1 MLEPSAS
8 TDDTSSHPTQPSFEL
23 VSAPARCHFAHGR
36 VESMEERSSS
46 CSLRDG
52 KKTCD
57 AKGSREGL
65 SRSNIELSS
74 STANQVDWDVG
85 DPENPK
91 NWTRWRKWGVTLIV
105 SAFAFISPLSSS
117 ISAPALSDIGEEL
130 DIPEGYRLQMVLSIF
145 MLSYAVAPL
154 VLSPCSEM
162 FGRTP
167 IIRFSNLIFVAFNT
181 ACGFSRT
188 EAQLTVFRLLAGFGG
203 SATQGMGGAMISDC
217 WHSEERGR
225 GISIYQLGPLLGPAI
240 GPFVGGFIVEHTSW
254 RWTFWVTSIV
264 NILIQILGY
273 FFLRETYG
281 PRLLALKARRL
292 RHETGNVHL
301 HTVHEARYQGFSAH
315 LLNHLTRPWKLFFT
329 KALLMILAIHT
340 AYNYGTIY
348 LIISTAP
355 NLWKDHYHFSP
366 SRASLHYLS
375 LALGTL
381 LGSQLFG
388 PVSDRLYRRITLR
401 YAPTTPRQCNRESLQ
416 LSHSPSPPPTSRTE
430 YSQAPLTSGSK
441 KGGGGGK
448 RRGGSNTSF
457 AHSQLGGVDAKPPPP
472 LPLARLP
479 LVPFAALLTPLA
491 LLLFALTAAARTPV
505 PAPDVGVF
513 FFGFGSVVAYL
524 CLQTYIVEAFGIH
537 AASAAAGA
545 SAVRNLAAVV
555 VPLWGR
561 GLLIGGM
568 GWAKGGAL
576 MAGIGG
582 ILGLVAVGASVWFG
596 WIKGVK
602 TWRKVELGR
611 GGPTDEA
618 EVRCCGCAWFC
629 SDSNKGVA

>member
-401 YAPTTPRQCNRESLQ
+401 YAPTTPRQS
-416 LSHSPSPPPTSRTE
+416 
-430 YSQAPLTSGSK
+430 
-441 KGGGGGK
+441 
-448 RRGGSNTSF
+448 
-457 AHSQLGGVDAKPPPP
+457 
-472 LPLARLP
+472 RLP

>member
-1 MLEPSAS
+1 MLEPPAS
-8 TDDTSSHPTQPSFEL
+8 TDDASSRPTQSRDL
-23 VSAPARCHFAHGR
+23 VSTPARCHFAHGR
-36 VESMEERSSS
+36 DDSIEERGSSG
-46 CSLRDG
+46 G
-52 KKTCD
+52 KQSSD
-57 AKGSREGL
+57 RL
-65 SRSNIELSS
+65 SRSNVELSPFAL
-74 STANQVDWDVG
+74 STANQVTWDVG

-105 SAFAFISPLSSS
+105 SAFAFVSPLSSS

-181 ACGFSRT
+181 ACGFSQT
-188 EAQLTVFRLLAGFGG
+188 EAQLTIFRLLAGFGG

-240 GPFVGGFIVEHTSW
+240 GPFVGGFIVDKISW
-254 RWTFWVTSIV
+254 RWCFWVTSIINV
-264 NILIQILGY
+264 CIQILGL

-292 RHETGNVHL
+292 RLETGNPHL
-301 HTVHEARYQGFSAH
+301 HTAHEAHYQGFSAH

-329 KALLMILAIHT
+329 KALLLILAIHT
-340 AYNYGTIY
+340 AFNYGTIY
-348 LIISTAP
+348 LIISTSP
-355 NLWKDHYHFSP
+355 NLWKEHYHFTP

-388 PVSDRLYRRITLR
+388 PVSDRLYRRITTR
-401 YAPTTPRQCNRESLQ
+401 YAHNESIQDTEQ
-416 LSHSPSPPPTSRTE
+416 LSPSPSPPPTAGTDH
-430 YSQAPLTSGSK
+430 SQIPLTDTDKKNISTSTQSQPGSSDTK
-441 KGGGGGK
+441 
-448 RRGGSNTSF
+448 NE
-457 AHSQLGGVDAKPPPP
+457 PC
-472 LPLARLP
+472 PLARLP

-491 LLLFALTAAARTPV
+491 LLLFALSAAARVPV

-513 FFGFGSVVAYL
+513 LFGFGSIVSYL

-545 SAVRNLAAVV
+545 SAVRNLAAVI

-561 GLLIGGM
+561 GLLIGSM

-582 ILGLVAVGASVWFG
+582 GLGIVAVAAAFWFG

-602 TWRKVELGR
+602 TWRKVELRGR
-611 GGPTDEA
+611 GVTDEA
-618 EVRCCGCAWFC
+618 EVRYFGCAWFC
-629 SDSNKGVA
+629 SDSRAIRQVRQV

>member
-1 MLEPSAS
+1 MLEPPAS
-8 TDDTSSHPTQPSFEL
+8 TDDPSSHPTQTSFEL
-23 VSAPARCHFAHGR
+23 VPAPARCHFAHGR
-36 VESMEERSSS
+36 YESMEERGSSY
-46 CSLRDG
+46 SLRDG
-52 KKTCD
+52 KKACD
-57 AKGSREGL
+57 VKTSSERL
-65 SRSNIELSS
+65 SRSNIEFSS
-74 STANQVDWDVG
+74 YELATTNQVDWDVD
-85 DPENPK
+85 DPGNPK
-91 NWTRWRKWGVTLIV
+91 NWSRWRKWGVTLIV

-117 ISAPALSDIGEEL
+117 ISAPALSEIGQEL

-225 GISIYQLGPLLGPAI
+225 GISIYQLGPLLGPAV

-264 NILIQILGY
+264 NVLIQILGL

-292 RHETGNVHL
+292 RHETGNPHL
-301 HTVHEARYQGFSAH
+301 HTAHEARYQGFSAH

-348 LIISTAP
+348 LIISTSP
-355 NLWKDHYHFSP
+355 NLWKDHCHFSP

-388 PVSDRLYRRITLR
+388 PVSDRLYRRITKR
-401 YAPTTPRQCNRESLQ
+401 YAPRQCNRETLRPSR
-416 LSHSPSPPPTSRTE
+416 SPSPPPTSGTE
-430 YSQAPLTSGSK
+430 HSQTPLNGSSK
-441 KGGGGGK
+441 KDDSG
-448 RRGGSNTSF
+448 RCSNTRIS
-457 AHSQLGGVDAKPPPP
+457 HCRLGSVDTNGPPPC
-472 LPLARLP
+472 PLARLP

-491 LLLFALTAAARTPV
+491 LLLFALTAAARAPV
-505 PAPDVGVF
+505 PVPDVGVF
-513 FFGFGSVVAYL
+513 FFGFCSIVAYL

-582 ILGLVAVGASVWFG
+582 FLGLVAVEGS
-596 WIKGVK
+596 K
-602 TWRKVELGR
+602 R
-611 GGPTDEA
+611 GGKWRLVEA
-618 EVRCCGCAWFC
+618 ELRT
-629 SDSNKGVA
+629 KRR

>member
-1 MLEPSAS
+1 MLEPPAS
-8 TDDTSSHPTQPSFEL
+8 TDDASSRPTQSRDL
-23 VSAPARCHFAHGR
+23 VSTPARCHFAHGR
-36 VESMEERSSS
+36 DDSIEERGSSG
-46 CSLRDG
+46 G
-52 KKTCD
+52 KQ
-57 AKGSREGL
+57 
-65 SRSNIELSS
+65 SS
-74 STANQVDWDVG
+74 DRLITWDVG

-105 SAFAFISPLSSS
+105 SAFAFVSPLSSS

-181 ACGFSRT
+181 ACGFSQT
-188 EAQLTVFRLLAGFGG
+188 EAQLTIFRLLAGFGG

-240 GPFVGGFIVEHTSW
+240 GPFVGGFIVDKISW
-254 RWTFWVTSIV
+254 RWCFWVTSIINV
-264 NILIQILGY
+264 CIQILGL

-292 RHETGNVHL
+292 RLETGNPHL
-301 HTVHEARYQGFSAH
+301 HTAHEAHYQGFSAH

-329 KALLMILAIHT
+329 KALLLILAIHT
-340 AYNYGTIY
+340 AFNYGTIY
-348 LIISTAP
+348 LIISTSP
-355 NLWKDHYHFSP
+355 NLWKEHYHFTP

-388 PVSDRLYRRITLR
+388 PVSDRSSDTKNE
-401 YAPTTPRQCNRESLQ
+401 PC
-416 LSHSPSPPPTSRTE
+416 
-430 YSQAPLTSGSK
+430 
-441 KGGGGGK
+441 
-448 RRGGSNTSF
+448 
-457 AHSQLGGVDAKPPPP
+457 
-472 LPLARLP
+472 PLARLP

-491 LLLFALTAAARTPV
+491 LLLFALSAAARVPV

-513 FFGFGSVVAYL
+513 LFGFGSIVSYL

-545 SAVRNLAAVV
+545 SAVRNLAAVI

-561 GLLIGGM
+561 GLLIGSM

-582 ILGLVAVGASVWFG
+582 GLGIVAVAAAFWA
-596 WIKGVK
+596 I
-602 TWRKVELGR
+602 RQ
-611 GGPTDEA
+611 
-618 EVRCCGCAWFC
+618 VRQ
-629 SDSNKGVA
+629 V

>member
-1 MLEPSAS
+1 
-8 TDDTSSHPTQPSFEL
+8 
-23 VSAPARCHFAHGR
+23 
-36 VESMEERSSS
+36 
-46 CSLRDG
+46 
-52 KKTCD
+52 
-57 AKGSREGL
+57 
-65 SRSNIELSS
+65 
-74 STANQVDWDVG
+74 VDWDVD
-85 DPENPK
+85 DPGNPK
-91 NWTRWRKWGVTLIV
+91 NWSRWRKWGVTLIV

-117 ISAPALSDIGEEL
+117 ISAPALSEIGQEL

-225 GISIYQLGPLLGPAI
+225 GISIYQLGPLLGPAV

-264 NILIQILGY
+264 NVLIQILGL

-292 RHETGNVHL
+292 RHETGNPHL
-301 HTVHEARYQGFSAH
+301 HTAHEARYQGFSAH

-348 LIISTAP
+348 LIISTSP
-355 NLWKDHYHFSP
+355 NLWKDHCHFSP

-388 PVSDRLYRRITLR
+388 PVSDRLYRRITKR
-401 YAPTTPRQCNRESLQ
+401 Y
-416 LSHSPSPPPTSRTE
+416 
-430 YSQAPLTSGSK
+430 
-441 KGGGGGK
+441 
-448 RRGGSNTSF
+448 
-457 AHSQLGGVDAKPPPP
+457 
-472 LPLARLP
+472 
-479 LVPFAALLTPLA
+479 
-491 LLLFALTAAARTPV
+491 
-505 PAPDVGVF
+505 
-513 FFGFGSVVAYL
+513 
-524 CLQTYIVEAFGIH
+524 
-537 AASAAAGA
+537 
-545 SAVRNLAAVV
+545 
-555 VPLWGR
+555 
-561 GLLIGGM
+561 
-568 GWAKGGAL
+568 
-576 MAGIGG
+576 
-582 ILGLVAVGASVWFG
+582 
-596 WIKGVK
+596 
-602 TWRKVELGR
+602 
-611 GGPTDEA
+611 
-618 EVRCCGCAWFC
+618 
-629 SDSNKGVA
+629 